1 MISQTYFVTKNYS
14 YSKEIFTIYT
24 SYSKYIKK
32 LDISNDTQKWR
43 LKHLRGFLKYL
54 DDKKISIENIVPT
67 DVYNYILTLDGL
79 SDRTIE
85 HRTVCVRIF
94 LNYLNERKKTKISG
108 NDVLPKIKCK
118 KESKLV
124 NYYTDEEIAK
134 IINTIDNKT
143 DVGKRDL
150 AIILLFAKL
159 ALRPRDVR
167 DLKFEN
173 IKWDENKIVLTQ
185 SKTSWML
192 VLPIDDDIRYSLI
205 DYIKNVRPKSEL
217 KNIFLKNEKEI
228 FNDHF
233 FYNVVDRAILNTD
246 IELNGRK
253 HGPYIFR
260 HSRAKSLLDD
270 GNSLNSISNVLGHT
284 TTASTKV
291 YLKIDFKELKKISL
305 EVPTCKN

>member
-32 LDISNDTQKWR
+32 LDISDDTQKWR

-67 DVYNYILTLDGL
+67 DVYNYILTLDGF

-85 HRTVCVRIF
+85 HRTVCVRAF
-94 LNYLNERKKTKISG
+94 LNYLNERKKAKISG
-108 NDVLPKIKCK
+108 DDVLPKIKCK
-118 KESKLV
+118 KESKVV

-134 IINTIDNKT
+134 IINKIDNKT
-143 DVGKRDL
+143 DKGKRDL

-173 IKWDENKIVLTQ
+173 INWNENKIILTQ

-192 VLPIDDDIRYSLI
+192 VLPIDNDIKYSLL

-233 FYNVVDRAILNTD
+233 YYNVVDRAISNAG

-260 HSRAKSLLDD
+260 HSCAKALLDD
-270 GNSLNSISNVLGHT
+270 GNSINSISNVLGHT